1 MLGSRVSRKIILFV
15 ASLSLLACALPAF
28 GASRQVPQ
36 SLVPE
41 SLETPIAQT
50 AAAANTLTAI
60 YSPPTLTPTPTRFPT
75 GTLISAPTL
84 STFVFALP
92 TFTPLPTLTFTP
104 GASVQG
110 PAGGN
115 GSSAGSAD
123 GGNPFTGKE
132 WTCSLTAKE
141 PKNGSVLE
149 PGKNFYAYFT
159 ILNTGTKTW
168 PSNGV
173 DFMYTGG
180 YRHND
185 GKIYDLPASV
195 APGNKITVKVLFTAP
210 KNVGSYNSYWTLM
223 VGKLKFCSMR
233 IGFEIK

>member
-1 MLGSRVSRKIILFV
+1 MMGLRNKRILILFV
-15 ASLSLLACALPAF
+15 TGIFLLACALPSL
-28 GASRQVPQ
+28 GSSTQVLQ
-36 SLVPE
+36 SLAPE

-50 AAAANTLTAI
+50 AAAANTLTAL
-60 YSPPTLTPTPTRFPT
+60 YSPPTLTPTLTPFPT
-75 GTLISAPTL
+75 GTLIEAPTFP
-84 STFVFALP
+84 TFIFALP
-92 TFTPLPTLTFTP
+92 TLTPLPTLTFTP
-104 GASVQG
+104 GASIQG
-110 PAGGN
+110 PAGSN

-123 GGNPFTGKE
+123 GNSPFTGKE
-132 WTCSLTAKE
+132 WTCSLTEKE

-173 DFMYTGG
+173 DFLYTGG

-185 GKIYDLPASV
+185 GKIYDLPSSV